1 MNKKMKEN
9 TILVCGDI
17 HGRKFWKE
25 PCKNIENYD
34 KVVFLGDYL
43 DPYGFEFI
51 SVEEAIENFK
61 EIIDFKKENM
71 DKVILLIGNHDC
83 SYAFKDYFNLSSYHC
98 RHSAIH
104 HNKIH
109 KLFNENID
117 LFQIAYVHNEQTLSL
132 KKEYNDILFTH
143 AGVESGWLENVVK
156 CDETDINKIADTLNE
171 LTKSKDGLEKLYCI
185 TSERGGR
192 DRFGS
197 CVWADVHD
205 IMWDVDAKKNP
216 NAVIKPI
223 QNIKQVFGH
232 TLQAYYDENRNIAY
246 GDAIEFENCKMLDT
260 TNAYVLDCKDFKV
273 EIVK

>member
-1 MNKKMKEN
+1 MNKL
-9 TILVCGDI
+9 LVLPDI
-17 HGRKFWKE
+17 HGRRFWKE
-25 PCKNIENYD
+25 PCKNIDNYD

-43 DPYGFEFI
+43 DPYGFEGI
-51 SVEEAIENFK
+51 EVKDAIENFK

-71 DKVILLIGNHDC
+71 DKVILLIGNHDLPYY
-83 SYAFKDYFNLSSYHC
+83 SNTYLAFSMWHC

-117 LFQIAYVHNEQTLSL
+117 LFQIAYVYNEQTLSL

-143 AGVESGWLENVVK
+143 AGVESGWLEKVVK
-156 CDETDINKIADTLNE
+156 CNETDINKIADTLNE

-232 TLQAYYDENRNIAY
+232 TLQAYYDEKRNIVY

>member
-1 MNKKMKEN
+1 MNKL
-9 TILVCGDI
+9 LVLPDI
-17 HGRKFWKE
+17 HGRKFWKK
-25 PCKNIENYD
+25 PCENIEPYD
-34 KVVFLGDYL
+34 KVIFLGDYL
-43 DPYGFEFI
+43 DPYDFEHI
-51 SVEEAIENFK
+51 SVPEAIDNFK

-71 DKVILLIGNHDC
+71 DKVILLIGNHDLPYY
-83 SYAFKDYFNLSSYHC
+83 SNTYLAFSMWHC

-143 AGVESGWLENVVK
+143 AGVESGWLEKVVK
-156 CDETDINKIADTLNE
+156 CNESDINKIADTLNE

-205 IMWDVDAKKNP
+205 IMWDVESVTNP
-216 NAVIKPI
+216 DTMVKPI
-223 QNIKQVFGH
+223 HKFKQIFGH
-232 TLQAYYDENRNIAY
+232 TIQAFYDLNRNIVF
-246 GDAIEFENCKMLDT
+246 GDAIEFDNCKMIDT
-260 TNAYVLDCKDFKV
+260 ARAYVLDTDKFEIKV
-273 EIVK
+273 FEN

>member
-1 MNKKMKEN
+1 M
-9 TILVCGDI
+9 
-17 HGRKFWKE
+17 W
-25 PCKNIENYD
+25 
-34 KVVFLGDYL
+34 
-43 DPYGFEFI
+43 
-51 SVEEAIENFK
+51 
-61 EIIDFKKENM
+61 
-71 DKVILLIGNHDC
+71 
-83 SYAFKDYFNLSSYHC
+83 HC

-117 LFQIAYVHNEQTLSL
+117 LFQIAYVYNEQTLSL

-143 AGVESGWLENVVK
+143 AGVESGWLEKVVK
-156 CDETDINKIADTLNE
+156 CNESDINKIADTLND

-197 CVWADVHD
+197 CVWADVDD

-216 NAVIKPI
+216 NTVIKPI

-232 TLQAYYDENRNIAY
+232 TLQAHYDENRNIVY

-260 TNAYVLDCKDFKV
+260 ANAYVLDCKDFKV
-273 EIVK
+273 EVVK